1 MLGPSCGL
9 GVKRGGSWVIV
20 RGGVME
26 GIIRMVMRTSMVVR
40 LVMVYRCWSSRMVMV
55 YRCWSSRMVIVNR
68 RWSRRMVL
76 RPWMVFR
83 LVMVYWSWSSPV
95 VRSFVMMWS
104 WSRVSVKV
112 HLVRSLG
119 CVGRHSG
126 GYGGGDNMLM
136 RRLGRLVLI
145 SLLGIPKLWSVPQR
159 AGLEYMRE
167 DVIHEVVLRLMVA
180 IVILVVVVRFVV
192 LLVLTGQ
199 MTVSIAVT
207 RMMLILHP

>member
-1 MLGPSCGL
+1 
-9 GVKRGGSWVIV
+9 
-20 RGGVME
+20 
-26 GIIRMVMRTSMVVR
+26 
-40 LVMVYRCWSSRMVMV
+40 
-55 YRCWSSRMVIVNR
+55 
-68 RWSRRMVL
+68 
-76 RPWMVFR
+76 MVFR

>member
-1 MLGPSCGL
+1 
-9 GVKRGGSWVIV
+9 
-20 RGGVME
+20 
-26 GIIRMVMRTSMVVR
+26 
-40 LVMVYRCWSSRMVMV
+40 
-55 YRCWSSRMVIVNR
+55 
-68 RWSRRMVL
+68 
-76 RPWMVFR
+76 
-83 LVMVYWSWSSPV
+83 
-95 VRSFVMMWS
+95 
-104 WSRVSVKV
+104 
-112 HLVRSLG
+112 
-119 CVGRHSG
+119 
-126 GYGGGDNMLM
+126 MLM

-180 IVILVVVVRFVV
+180 IVMVVVVRFVV